1 MKKCFGLMVMA
12 FALISFCLSGCHRN
26 YEVVHVRPAE
36 DTLSRDDV
44 EKVEDQAWDEE
55 PLLDIP
61 PAPQEKDFTN
71 AGAQARKEYDDFLHV
86 R

>member
-1 MKKCFGLMVMA
+1 MKKFFGLILVA
-12 FALISFCLSGCHRN
+12 SALVGFCLTGCRRN

-55 PLLDIP
+55 PLIDIP
-61 PAPQEKDFTN
+61 PAPQEKDITN
-71 AGAQARKEYDDFLHV
+71 AGAKARKEYEDYIHG